1 MWVFRKPSNATCH
14 VQSVLFFIT
23 RRKAFITQRAFF
35 SMWGTFLSEMTC
47 IFSLDNVLYYDDM
60 QISYDIYFSLHCLIF
75 SLSVPLRYTLF
86 FQWLAMCFICFI
98 SNVLHIFYFPCWAA
112 FSFSLCVFSVFHY
125 VWCSIWR
132 MNFRLCINIIIANFI
147 ISIFKI
153 PGISES
159 IRLHIYVPEMW
170 KLHQ

>member
-75 SLSVPLRYTLF
+75 SLSVPLRYTSF
-86 FQWLAMCFICFI
+86 FQWLAMCFIWPLHYIFFI
-98 SNVLHIFYFPCWAA
+98 FHVELHFHFLYVFFRFFIMFGVQYEEWIFG
-112 FSFSLCVFSVFHY
+112 Y
-125 VWCSIWR
+125 V
-132 MNFRLCINIIIANFI
+132 
-147 ISIFKI
+147 
-153 PGISES
+153 
-159 IRLHIYVPEMW
+159 
-170 KLHQ
+170 